1 MIFGMMLNNM
11 KDNSFTLPIT
21 NIDVIKQ
28 LIPHREPM
36 ILVDGLIS
44 FEDQKA
50 KATLTILEDNI
61 FIENNRLSETGL
73 LEHMAQTAALYTG
86 YKFQSQNKKIKE
98 GMIAVIKMA
107 TILNVPQVKDTIIS
121 EVYITYETE
130 MLTMVTITT
139 TLHGK
144 TIATATMHTVLKD

>member
-28 LIPHREPM
+28 LIPHSEPM

-98 GMIAVIKMA
+98 GMIAVIKSA
-107 TILNVPQVKDTIIS
+107 SILNLPQIKDTIIS
-121 EVYITYETE
+121 EVCITYETE

-139 TLHGK
+139 TLHDK
-144 TIATATMHTVLKD
+144 IIATATMHTVLKD